1 MKIFNIQKRKTN
13 KLKRKLNKMVKTLS
27 ILNENNLTE
36 NQINRIYFINQ
47 NIENLQ
53 NYIDLLIYE
62 LNEKKTNIKEN
73 TDIKEL
79 KKKNEESQEILDK
92 FLPLMLYYQM
102 VKH

>member
-79 KKKNEESQEILDK
+79 KKKDEESQEILDK